1 MTSTP
6 EDPHDPRPVAPPKPQ
21 AGSVAKA
28 AANLVFMIV
37 IGTLWSAMSKR
48 SPSGNA
54 AGKLNFRATP
64 DIGKRIYK

>member
-6 EDPHDPRPVAPPKPQ
+6 EIPTTLVRLRHPSRRR
-21 AGSVAKA
+21 GSVAKA

-48 SPSGNA
+48 SPTGNA
-54 AGKLNFRATP
+54 AGKLNFRATS